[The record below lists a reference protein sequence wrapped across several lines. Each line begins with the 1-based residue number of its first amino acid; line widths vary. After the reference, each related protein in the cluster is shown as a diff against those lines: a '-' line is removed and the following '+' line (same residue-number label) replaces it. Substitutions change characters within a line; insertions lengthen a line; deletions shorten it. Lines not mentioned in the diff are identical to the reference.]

1 MSANQDVEVDKVIQV
16 LDTRELALENSK
28 PQRLSKLK
36 YSYCWG
42 KKICKVG
49 VCCLE
54 LSTDL
59 QNILRP
65 EILGGGGRGGNC
77 PPTPSLSSH

>member
-28 PQRLSKLK
+28 PQRLSKFK

-42 KKICKVG
+42 KKICIVG

-59 QNILRP
+59 PNILRA
-65 EILGGGGRGGNC
+65 EILGGGGVGETAHLLL
-77 PPTPSLSSH
+77 P

>member
-28 PQRLSKLK
+28 PPRLSKLK

-49 VCCLE
+49 VR
-54 LSTDL
+54 SVV
-59 QNILRP
+59 
-65 EILGGGGRGGNC
+65 
-77 PPTPSLSSH
+77 